1 MTSVV
6 RTSLALNSGEVRPQE
21 RRAVA
26 DAAQNKSAAVA
37 NDDAVVARFSIREG
51 RDEFA
56 DMLSLASSVG
66 ERIVRRGGEAIEL
79 QAPSANAESTQ
90 RTEALLSA

>member
-6 RTSLALNSGEVRPQE
+6 RTSQALNSGEVRPQE
-21 RRAVA
+21 RRIFSNGS
-26 DAAQNKSAAVA
+26 QNASAPVA
-37 NDDAVVARFSIREG
+37 NDDAVVARFSMREG

-79 QAPSANAESTQ
+79 QAPSATAESSQ